1 MRVTVRVSP
10 FATLP
15 EVLEFTR
22 RCEAAGFDG
31 IGFLDSQM
39 INRDLWVT
47 MAAAA
52 TVTSRLRLVTAV
64 TNPVTR
70 HISVVASSAASVD
83 DLAPGRVEVW
93 IGRGF
98 SAVNLAGLREASTA
112 QLRTSVRDFKRLL
125 AGEWDVFPGT
135 TSRMRNAGHHVPIYL
150 AAAGPRTIR
159 LAGEVADGLLL
170 AAEPRPEAWE
180 RALSLVAE
188 GAMSAGRNPADIDLC
203 VQALTCIRETRE
215 EALRW
220 AGPLLVLRLDNE
232 DWLRRE
238 GIDAK
243 GIGVPQ
249 GLHDMY
255 PDPLHAEDAEHALEL
270 AETVPLELRAQIADR
285 LGMIGTPDD
294 VIARLRALSAAGIR
308 NVFMRTV
315 DTLSFPAQDVD
326 LYGAKISDVVA
337 GLP

>member
-10 FATLP
+10 FAPLP
-15 EVLEFTR
+15 QVLDFTR

-64 TNPVTR
+64 TNAVTR
-70 HISVVASSAASVD
+70 HVSVVASSAASVD

-98 SAVNLAGLREASTA
+98 SAVNLAGLPEATTA
-112 QLRTSVRDFKRLL
+112 QLRTSILDFKRLL
-125 AGEWDVFPGT
+125 AGDWDVFPGT
-135 TSRMRNAGHHVPIYL
+135 HSRMRNAGHHVPIYL

-159 LAGEVADGLLL
+159 LAGEVADGILL
-170 AAEPRPEAWE
+170 AAEPKPASWE
-180 RALSLVAE
+180 RALTLVAE
-188 GAMSAGRNPADIDLC
+188 GARSAGRDPSEIDLC

-220 AGPLLVLRLDNE
+220 AGPLLVLRLADE

-243 GIGVPQ
+243 GVGVPA
-249 GLHDMY
+249 GLTGMY
-255 PDPLHAEDAEHALEL
+255 PDPLHAEDSEKALAL
-270 AETVPLELRAQIADR
+270 AATVPLELRAQIADR

-294 VIARLRALSAAGIR
+294 VTARLKALSAAGIR
-308 NVFMRTV
+308 NVFLRTV
-315 DTLSFPAQDVD
+315 DTLSFPAADVD
-326 LYGAKISDVVA
+326 LYGSQIRQTVA
-337 GLP
+337 ALP

>member
-1 MRVTVRVSP
+1 MRLTVRVSP
-10 FATLP
+10 FAPVP
-15 EVLEFTR
+15 EVVEFTR

-31 IGFLDSQM
+31 IGYLDSQM

-52 TVTSRLRLVTAV
+52 TATSRIRLVTAV

-70 HISVVASSAASVD
+70 HISVVASAAASVD

-98 SAVNLAGLREASTA
+98 SAINLAGLPEATTA
-112 QLRTSVRDFKRLL
+112 QLRTAILDFKRLL
-125 AGEWDVFPGT
+125 AGDWDVFPGT
-135 TSRMRNAGHHVPIYL
+135 HSRMRNAGHKVPIYL

-170 AAEPRPEAWE
+170 AAEPKPESWE
-180 RALSLVAE
+180 RALGLVAE
-188 GAMSAGRNPADIDLC
+188 GAREAGRDPSEIDLC

-220 AGPLLVLRLDNE
+220 AGPLLVLRLDDE
-232 DWLRRE
+232 EWLRRE

-243 GIGVPQ
+243 GVKVPA
-249 GLHDMY
+249 GLTGMY
-255 PDPLHAEDAEHALEL
+255 PDPLHAEDSEKALEL
-270 AETVPLELRAQIADR
+270 AATVPLELRAQIADR
-285 LGMIGTPDD
+285 LGMIGTPED
-294 VIARLRALSAAGIR
+294 VIGKLKTMSAAGIR

-315 DTLSFPAQDVD
+315 DTLSFPSADVE
-326 LYGAKISDVVA
+326 LYGAKIRDVVA
-337 GLP
+337 ALP

>member
-1 MRVTVRVSP
+1 
-10 FATLP
+10 
-15 EVLEFTR
+15 
-22 RCEAAGFDG
+22 
-31 IGFLDSQM
+31 
-39 INRDLWVT
+39 
-47 MAAAA
+47 
-52 TVTSRLRLVTAV
+52 V

-70 HISVVASSAASVD
+70 HISVVASAAASVD

-98 SAVNLAGLREASTA
+98 SAVNLAGLPEATTA
-112 QLRTSVRDFKRLL
+112 QLRTSIRDFKRLL

-135 TSRMRNAGHHVPIYL
+135 TSRMRNAGHKVPIYL

-159 LAGEVADGLLL
+159 LAGEVADGILL
-170 AAEPRPEAWE
+170 AAEPKPEAWE

-188 GAMSAGRNPADIDLC
+188 GAKSAGRDPSEIDLC

-220 AGPLLVLRLDNE
+220 AGPLLVLRLADE
-232 DWLRRE
+232 EWLRRQ

-243 GIGVPQ
+243 GAGVPA
-249 GLHDMY
+249 GLTSMY
-255 PDPLHAEDAEHALEL
+255 PDPLHAEDAEKALEL

-285 LGMIGTPDD
+285 LGMIGTPED
-294 VIARLRALSAAGIR
+294 VIGKLKALSAAGIR

-315 DTLSFPAQDVD
+315 DTLSFPAQDVE
-326 LYGAKISDVVA
+326 LYGSRIRGTVA

>member
-10 FATLP
+10 FAPLP
-15 EVLEFTR
+15 EVLDFTR

-52 TVTSRLRLVTAV
+52 TVTTRMRLITAV

-98 SAVNLAGLREASTA
+98 SAVNLAGLPEATTA
-112 QLRTSVRDFKRLL
+112 QLRTSIREFKRLL
-125 AGEWDVFPGT
+125 AGEWDVFSGT
-135 TSRMRNAGHHVPIYL
+135 HSRMRNAGHHVPIYL
-150 AAAGPRTIR
+150 AASGPRTIR
-159 LAGEVADGLLL
+159 LAGEVADGILL
-170 AAEPRPEAWE
+170 ATEPKRESWE
-180 RALSLVAE
+180 RAQTLIAE
-188 GAMSAGRNPADIDLC
+188 GAKSAGRDPADVDLC
-203 VQALTCIRETRE
+203 VQSLTCIRETRE

-220 AGPLLVLRLDNE
+220 AGPLLVLRLADE
-232 DWLRRE
+232 EWLRRE
-238 GIDAK
+238 GIEAK
-243 GIGVPQ
+243 GIGVPA
-249 GLHDMY
+249 GLAGLY
-255 PDPLHAEDAEHALEL
+255 PDPLHAEDSDKALEL
-270 AETVPLELRAQIADR
+270 ASTVPLELRAQIADR

-294 VIARLRALSAAGIR
+294 VVAKLKALSASGIR
-308 NVFMRTV
+308 NVFMRTI

-326 LYGAKISDVVA
+326 LYGSRIRDVVA
-337 GLP
+337 GWP

>member
-10 FATLP
+10 FAPLP

-31 IGFLDSQM
+31 IGYLDSQM

-47 MAAAA
+47 MGAAA
-52 TVTSRLRLVTAV
+52 TVTSRLRLITAV

-70 HISVVASSAASVD
+70 HISVVASAAASVD

-98 SAVNLAGLREASTA
+98 SAINLAGLPEATTA
-112 QLRTSVRDFKRLL
+112 GLRTSIRDFKRLM

-135 TSRMRNAGHHVPIYL
+135 HSRMRNAGHKVPIYL

-159 LAGEVADGLLL
+159 LAGEVADGILL
-170 AAEPRPEAWE
+170 AAEPKPESWE

-188 GAMSAGRNPADIDLC
+188 GARKTGRDPSEIDLC

-220 AGPLLVLRLDNE
+220 AGPLLVLRLADE
-232 DWLRRE
+232 EWLRRE

-243 GIGVPQ
+243 GVKVPA
-249 GLHDMY
+249 GLTGMY
-255 PDPLHAEDAEHALEL
+255 PDPLHAEDSGKALEL
-270 AETVPLELRAQIADR
+270 AATVPLELRAQIADR
-285 LGMIGTPDD
+285 LGMIGTPED
-294 VIARLRALSAAGIR
+294 VMAKLKALSAAGIR

-315 DTLSFPAQDVD
+315 DTLSFPAADVD
-326 LYGAKISDVVA
+326 LYGPKIRDVVA

>member
-10 FATLP
+10 FAPLP
-15 EVLEFTR
+15 EVLAFTR
-22 RCEAAGFDG
+22 RVEAAGFDG

-98 SAVNLAGLREASTA
+98 SAVNLAGLAEATTA
-112 QLRTSVRDFKRLL
+112 QLRTSIRDFKRLL

-135 TSRMRNAGHHVPIYL
+135 TSRMRNAGHKVPIYL

-159 LAGEVADGLLL
+159 LAGEVADGILL
-170 AAEPRPEAWE
+170 AAEPKPESWE
-180 RALSLVAE
+180 RARALVAE
-188 GAMSAGRNPADIDLC
+188 GAKAAGRDPSEIDLC
-203 VQALTCIRETRE
+203 VQALTCIRERRE
-215 EALRW
+215 DALRW
-220 AGPLLVLRLDNE
+220 AGPLLVLRLADE
-232 DWLRRE
+232 AWLRRQ

-243 GIGVPQ
+243 GVGVPA
-249 GLHDMY
+249 GLTGMY
-255 PDPLHAEDAEHALEL
+255 PDPLHAEDAEKALEL
-270 AETVPLELRAQIADR
+270 AETVPMELRAQIAGR
-285 LGMIGTPDD
+285 LGFIGTPDD
-294 VIARLRALSAAGIR
+294 VIAGLKALSAAGIR

-315 DTLSFPAQDVD
+315 DTLSFPSQDVE
-326 LYGAKISDVVA
+326 LYGAQIRETVA
-337 GLP
+337 RLA